1 LCTCLCFVSTLDHI
15 GLTKSEK
22 REFYRQD
29 SKEMRTCAQIS
40 FLNRMKNENSGTGAA
55 GGGSAPT
62 QVASSEPSC
71 ASAYGFGQSTDD
83 SLSSIVEDGD
93 DDEEEED

>member
-1 LCTCLCFVSTLDHI
+1 
-15 GLTKSEK
+15 
-22 REFYRQD
+22 
-29 SKEMRTCAQIS
+29 
-40 FLNRMKNENSGTGAA
+40 MKNENSGTGAA